1 MRETFGLNVGSRAR
15 LTILGS
21 GTSQGVPMIGC
32 DCPVCNSTD
41 PRDKRLRTSAM
52 VEMDGLRLVVDAGP
66 DFRTQMLREKV
77 KHIDGIL
84 LTHNH
89 KDHTGGLDDIRA
101 FNYFEKKDSHIYC
114 EQYVLDSLKREY
126 PYAFGEHKYPGAP
139 EWRVHIIDNKPFTVT
154 THFNDPVLVWQQ
166 GVGYT
171 HVTNETVKEE
181 KSAEII
187 PVRVWHDKKQS
198 YPILG
203 YRFKQIVYLT
213 DVAEFPDSEW
223 DKLSGAEAI
232 TINCVKIGAP
242 HYSHFCLE
250 EAVDF
255 AKKACDKAGIS
266 LCYLTHLSHAM
277 GFHTELSA
285 RVALEN
291 RSYDGHP
298 LLITPAYDGLVIE

>member
-1 MRETFGLNVGSRAR
+1 MTRAK

-32 DCPVCNSTD
+32 DCHVCKSGD
-41 PRDKRLRTSAM
+41 PRDKRLRTSALVDM
-52 VEMDGLRLVVDAGP
+52 GGLRILVDAGP
-66 DFRTQMLREKV
+66 DFRQQMLRENV
-77 KHIDGIL
+77 HHIDAIL

-101 FNYFEKKDSHIYC
+101 FNFFERKDSHIYC
-114 EQYVLDSLKREY
+114 EKYVLDSLKSEY
-126 PYAFGEHKYPGAP
+126 PYAFGDRKYPGSP
-139 EWRVHIIDNKPFTVT
+139 EWRVHLIENTDSLTVS
-154 THFNDPVLVWQQ
+154 THRSDPTLEWRQ
-166 GVGYT
+166 GQGYV
-171 HVTNETVKEE
+171 HVAPEGHVEE
-181 KSAEII
+181 DSIEVV
-187 PVRVWHDKKQS
+187 PVRVYHDKKRS

-203 YRFKQIVYLT
+203 YRFGQIVYLT

-223 DKLSGAEAI
+223 GKLRGAEAI
-232 TINCVKIGAP
+232 TINCVKIGAT

-255 AKKACDKAGIS
+255 AKKACDKAGIGR
-266 LCYLTHLSHAM
+266 CYLTHLSHAM
-277 GFHTELSA
+277 GTHEELAA
-285 RVALEN
+285 RVAGEN